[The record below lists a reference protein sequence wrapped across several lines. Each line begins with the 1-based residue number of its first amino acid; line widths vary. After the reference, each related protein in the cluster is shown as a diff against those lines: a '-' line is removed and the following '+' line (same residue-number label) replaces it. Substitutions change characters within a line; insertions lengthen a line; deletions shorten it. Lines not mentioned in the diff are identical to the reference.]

1 MNVSGN
7 ALGSVDKDAIARL
20 NLIVPR
26 VAAKDFTV
34 WGKHSEAQNRI
45 NWLDLPISSRNLLP
59 ELDALS
65 AWARSLELTQIVLC
79 GMGGSSLASEVIAK
93 ANNKSL
99 TIIDSTDPDQ
109 IISSIPKDLAKSL
122 IIFSSKS
129 GTTIETLSHFKFFKK
144 LFLDNKLD
152 PLEHMVIITDPRT
165 TLDESARKSGF
176 KVFNADPNVGGRF
189 SALTTFG
196 LLPASIIGVDVSV
209 LLDDADNANQ
219 MLAKANSPA
228 VLIAA
233 ALFSS
238 SKQVVNFVS
247 DETKL
252 PGLCDWIE
260 QLIAE
265 STGKD
270 AKGRLPVISN
280 KFEKQASSFSI
291 GFSSGDCDLSV
302 DATLGEHFILWQWVT
317 ALLCYLLEVDP
328 FNQPNV
334 TESKDRTTKIL
345 HQITEGIFESP
356 KPILETDD
364 LALYSNKNVRN
375 LSEFLNSSYGYL
387 AIMAFLPRIEL
398 NNVTQLQSLIFLRT
412 GIPTTFGWGPRF
424 LHSTGQIHKGG
435 QLNGGFIQIT
445 RSHETDLEIPGE
457 KFTFGELISA
467 QALGDAQA
475 LVERGLPL
483 IRVHLKNKEFNILK
497 VLD

>member
-93 ANNKSL
+93 ANNKNL

-144 LFLDNKLD
+144 LFLDNMLD

-176 KVFNADPNVGGRF
+176 RVFNADPNVGGRF

-238 SKQVVNFVS
+238 SKQV
-247 DETKL
+247 
-252 PGLCDWIE
+252 
-260 QLIAE
+260 
-265 STGKD
+265 
-270 AKGRLPVISN
+270 
-280 KFEKQASSFSI
+280 
-291 GFSSGDCDLSV
+291 
-302 DATLGEHFILWQWVT
+302 
-317 ALLCYLLEVDP
+317 
-328 FNQPNV
+328 
-334 TESKDRTTKIL
+334 
-345 HQITEGIFESP
+345 
-356 KPILETDD
+356 
-364 LALYSNKNVRN
+364 
-375 LSEFLNSSYGYL
+375 
-387 AIMAFLPRIEL
+387 
-398 NNVTQLQSLIFLRT
+398 
-412 GIPTTFGWGPRF
+412 
-424 LHSTGQIHKGG
+424 
-435 QLNGGFIQIT
+435 
-445 RSHETDLEIPGE
+445 
-457 KFTFGELISA
+457 
-467 QALGDAQA
+467 
-475 LVERGLPL
+475 
-483 IRVHLKNKEFNILK
+483 
-497 VLD
+497 

>member
-1 MNVSGN
+1 MNISGN
-7 ALGSVDKDAIARL
+7 ALGSVDKDAIALL

-34 WGKHSEAQNRI
+34 WGKQSEAQNRI

-65 AWARSLELTQIVLC
+65 AWARSLGLTQIVLC

-109 IISSIPKDLAKSL
+109 IISSTPKDLAKSL

-144 LFLDNKLD
+144 LFVDNELD
-152 PLEHMVIITDPRT
+152 PLEHMVIITDPQT
-165 TLDESARKSGF
+165 ILDESARKSGF

-219 MLAKANSPA
+219 MLAKSNSPA

-238 SKQVVNFVS
+238 SKQVVSFVS
-247 DETKL
+247 DETNL

-270 AKGRLPVISN
+270 AKGKLPVISN
-280 KFEKQASSFSI
+280 KFEGQASSFSV
-291 GFSSGDCDLSV
+291 GFSNGDCDLSV

-345 HQITEGIFESP
+345 HQIVEGTFESP
-356 KPILETDD
+356 KPISETDD
-364 LALYSNKNVRN
+364 LALYSNIDVRN
-375 LSEFLNSSYGYL
+375 LSEFLNRSYGYL
-387 AIMAFLPRIEL
+387 AIMAFLPRIEF

-412 GIPTTFGWGPRF
+412 RIPTTFGWGPRF

-445 RSHETDLEIPGE
+445 RNHDTDLEIPDE
-457 KFTFGELISA
+457 KFTFGDLISA

-475 LVERGLPL
+475 LVERDLPL